1 MVTELI
7 IKGNV
12 VKGVKTGMGIKF
24 ISKTVILTNGTF
36 LNGTIHIGEKQFGGG
51 RTGERAAVGLTENLV
66 SLGFKS
72 GRMKT
77 GTPPR
82 IDGRSLDY
90 SKMEEQPGDKNPSKF
105 SYTDTPPIREQKSC
119 HITYTNE
126 KVHEVFKGWI

>member
-36 LNGTIHIGEKQFGGG
+36 LNGTIHIGESSSAAG

-66 SLGFKS
+66 SLG
-72 GRMKT
+72 
-77 GTPPR
+77 
-82 IDGRSLDY
+82 L
-90 SKMEEQPGDKNPSKF
+90 
-105 SYTDTPPIREQKSC
+105 
-119 HITYTNE
+119 
-126 KVHEVFKGWI
+126 KVVE